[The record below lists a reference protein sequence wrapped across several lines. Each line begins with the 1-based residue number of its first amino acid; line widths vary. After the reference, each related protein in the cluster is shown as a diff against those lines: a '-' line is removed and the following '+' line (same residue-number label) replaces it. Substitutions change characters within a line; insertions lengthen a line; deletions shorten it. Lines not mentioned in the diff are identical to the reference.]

1 MVNDYLPLRY
11 WGKLLSI
18 LVIMSVFC
26 LTTLAQQ
33 QITVSGKVQ
42 NTKNEPLSGAS
53 VGIKGTNTG
62 VLTNAEG
69 EFTISCKSNSV
80 LVFSYS
86 GYQTQEKAVN
96 GTTNW
101 TIQLEEGQSVLSE
114 VVVTALGVERKS
126 GQVTYATQKINGSEL
141 TKVPETNF
149 INTLSG
155 KVAGVSIQRN
165 ASGVGGSAKVLIRG
179 NKSAQGN
186 NQPLYVIN
194 GVPISNNVSENI
206 NQSFSSFDNG
216 DGISNL
222 NPADIESINVLK
234 GASAAALYGS
244 RAANGVILIT
254 TKKGKAGVSTID
266 FSSSFTADKVAYLP
280 ELQNSFGQ
288 TAPGSEESWGGPITN
303 APDNISGFF
312 RTGKTWVNSISLS
325 SGNEKMRTYFSYSNT
340 TGNGV
345 LRDNKLTRHNL
356 SLRQTAR
363 YLNDKLSLDA
373 NVNIIKQDMHNPPM
387 SGFQATQLYGLY
399 GFPRGMDMT
408 PYKNY
413 ERFDSVRNVITQNW
427 PFITA
432 SNQNPYWVANKN
444 LFDNK
449 RNRSLINLVVKYDIT
464 DWLNFQLRGN
474 MDRTN
479 DVNTKKY
486 YVGTAVAYGGQN
498 GGYNLLDRTITE
510 YYGDAI
516 LSANKTFEKFS
527 FNVLAGSSI
536 TDSRINGE
544 SAGSTLLYIPNV
556 FTIQNMNPLNGGYAS
571 SLSEGRQQL
580 QAVFGSAN
588 LTYNNGLSLD
598 VTGRHDWSSNLS
610 YTPNGSYFYPS
621 AGLSAILTEALKL
634 PEIISYAKLRASY
647 AIVGNTVP
655 LYVTN
660 PLNYLDGRGN
670 VNFNNRAPFSDLK
683 PEQTRSFEAG
693 AELQLFKNQF
703 NLDFTYYKTNTVNQ
717 FFSIAVPP
725 GTGYSQR
732 YINGGDIQNTGFEIT
747 AGYTS
752 LPGTRL
758 RWSTTANFSTNR
770 NLIKKL
776 ATEVEQFVITSD
788 INNYYSI
795 LKVGGSYGDLF
806 GQVAQRDAK
815 GRMVIDAD
823 GKPVIQQGEP
833 AFVGNSNPKFK
844 LGINNNFSYK
854 NFILSFLVDG
864 SFGGKVMSLSQQML
878 DGLGVSKASGEARL
892 NGGVKVNGVQEGTED
907 TEVTLVDP
915 KKYYQTIGGIQR
927 ATGEYMYD
935 ATTVRLREVTLGYS
949 LPSSVL
955 KNGFFK
961 NARLSL
967 VGRNLIYFYKP
978 APFDSDIIFSNGNGY
993 SGVEILSLPATRSFG
1008 FNLNLTF

>member
-1 MVNDYLPLRY
+1 MFNDFLPQRY
-11 WGKLLSI
+11 SGKLLS
-18 LVIMSVFC
+18 LLLLSAFFC
-26 LTTLAQQ
+26 LHTLAQQ
-33 QITVSGKVQ
+33 SSAINGKVT
-42 NTKNEPLSGAS
+42 NSKGEPLVGAS
-53 VGIKGTNTG
+53 ISIKGAASG
-62 VLTNAEG
+62 VLADKQG
-69 EFTISCKSNSV
+69 VFTISVSGNTTT
-80 LVFSYS
+80 LVFTYS
-86 GYQTQEKAVN
+86 GYETQEKLVSS
-96 GTTNW
+96 TTDWN
-101 TIQLEEGQSVLSE
+101 IILEEAKSVLSE

-126 GQVTYATQKINGSEL
+126 GQVTYATQKVSGSEL

-165 ASGVGGSAKVLIRG
+165 ASGIGGSAKVLIRG

-206 NQSFSSFDNG
+206 NQSFTSFDNG

-222 NPADIESINVLK
+222 NPNDIESINVLK

-254 TKKGKAGVSTID
+254 TKKGRAGTTTID
-266 FSSSFTADKVAYLP
+266 FSSSFTADKAAYLP

-288 TAPGSEESWGGPITN
+288 TAPGSEESWGDPITN
-303 APDNISGFF
+303 APDNISGFYA
-312 RTGKTWVNSISLS
+312 TGKTWVNSIALS
-325 SGNEKMRTYFSYSNT
+325 SGNDKTRTYVSYSNT
-340 TGNGV
+340 NGNGI
-345 LRDNKLTRHNL
+345 LSDNKLNRHNL
-356 SLRQTAR
+356 TLRQTAK
-363 YLNDKLSLDA
+363 YLNDKLNIDA
-373 NVNIIKQDMHNPPM
+373 NVNIINQNLHNPPM

-399 GFPRGMDMT
+399 SFPRGMDLT
-408 PYKNY
+408 PYKSY
-413 ERFDSVRNVITQNW
+413 EKFDAVRNVITQNW

-449 RNRSLINLVVKYDIT
+449 RNRTLINLALKYDFT
-464 DWLNFQLRGN
+464 DWLNLQVRGN

-486 YVGTAVAYGGQN
+486 YVGTAVAYGGPN
-498 GGYNLLDRTITE
+498 GGYNLLNRTTTE

-516 LSANKTFEKFS
+516 LTANKSFDNFS
-527 FNVLAGSSI
+527 FNVLVGSSI
-536 TDSRINGE
+536 NDSRANGQ

-588 LTYNNGLSLD
+588 FTWKDWLSLD
-598 VTGRHDWSSNLS
+598 VTGRNDWSSNLS
-610 YTPNGSYFYPS
+610 FTPNGSYFYPS
-621 AGLSAILTEALKL
+621 VGLSAVLTEALKL
-634 PEIISYAKLRASY
+634 PEFISYAKLRGSY

-683 PEQTRSFEAG
+683 PEKTKSFETG
-693 AELQLFKNQF
+693 AELQLFNNRF
-703 NLDFTYYKTNTVNQ
+703 NLDFTYYKTNTINQ
-717 FFSIAVPP
+717 FFSVAVPP
-725 GTGYSQR
+725 GTGYSVR

-747 AGYTS
+747 AGYNNS
-752 LPGTRL
+752 PRAAV
-758 RWSTTANFSTNR
+758 RWNTTVNFSTNR

-788 INNYYSI
+788 INNYFSI
-795 LKVGGSYGDLF
+795 LKVGGSFGDLY
-806 GQVAQRDAK
+806 GQVAARDEK
-815 GRMVIDAD
+815 GRMLIDAD
-823 GKPVIQQGEP
+823 GKPVIQQGSP

-844 LGINNNFSYK
+844 LGINNSFGYK
-854 NFILSFLVDG
+854 NFQLTFLADG
-864 SFGGKVMSLSQQML
+864 SFGGKVMSLSEQML
-878 DGLGVSKASGEARL
+878 DGLGVSKASGDARL
-892 NGGVKVNGVQEGTED
+892 NGGVAVNGVIDGTE
-907 TEVTLVDP
+907 TAVTLVDP

-935 ATTVRLREVTLGYS
+935 ATTIRLREITLGYS
-949 LPSSVL
+949 LPSAIL
-955 KNGFFK
+955 KNGFVK
-961 NARLSL
+961 NARLSII
-967 VGRNLIYFYKP
+967 GRNLVYFYKP
-978 APFDSDIIFSNGNGY
+978 APFDSDIIFSTGNGY

-1008 FNLNLTF
+1008 CSLNLTF